1 MPYLMNIIYL
11 KKTMGKVSVGDID
24 PTKNG
29 TAGMQLV

>member
-11 KKTMGKVSVGDID
+11 KKTMGKVSVVDIY

-29 TAGMQLV
+29 IAGVQLV